1 MAPSPTRARPFEPVF
16 AHVTI
21 RAADRGAS
29 ERFYRAAL
37 GAIGIE
43 PTHQTPG
50 IAAWDDFALVATDPD
65 HPPTRH
71 LHVGFVAP
79 SRDHV
84 DAFWRAGVDAGYQE
98 DGAPGERTQ
107 YRPDYYGAFLLD
119 PDGNS
124 AEAVHHG
131 DTRRGGN
138 IDHLWIGVRNL
149 EAAEAFYRTIARHTG
164 LRDGRRWNDGVQFRG
179 AWATF
184 SLVHDGRPVTEDLH
198 MAFPAS
204 DRQTVDD
211 FHQAAT
217 AAGYESNGGPG
228 ERPQYEP
235 GYYAAFV
242 LDPDGTNV
250 ESVHR
255 EHG

>member
-1 MAPSPTRARPFEPVF
+1 MF

-21 RAADRGAS
+21 RARDREAS
-29 ERFYRAAL
+29 ERFYRTVL
-37 GAIGIE
+37 GAVGIE
-43 PTHQTPG
+43 PTHDTAE
-50 IAAWDDFALVATDPD
+50 IVAWDDFAILQAEAPGRAT
-65 HPPTRH
+65 RY

-79 SRDHV
+79 SRERV
-84 DAFWRAGVDAGYQE
+84 DAFWQAGIDAGYE
-98 DGAPGERTQ
+98 NAGRPGERPQ

-138 IDHLWIGVRNL
+138 IDHLWIGVADL
-149 EAAEAFYRTIARHTG
+149 DASEAFYRTIARHTG
-164 LRDGRRWNDGVQFRG
+164 LREGRRWEEGVQFRG
-179 AWATF
+179 GWATF
-184 SLVHDGRPVTEDLH
+184 SLVHDGRSPTEHLH
-198 MAFPAS
+198 IAFRAP
-204 DRQTVDD
+204 DRPTVDD
-211 FHQAAT
+211 FYAA
-217 AAGYESNGGPG
+217 AVSAGYRDNGPPG
-228 ERPQYEP
+228 ERPQYGP

-255 EHG
+255 G

>member
-1 MAPSPTRARPFEPVF
+1 MF

-21 RAADRGAS
+21 RARGREAS
-29 ERFYRAAL
+29 ERFYRTVL
-37 GAIGIE
+37 GAVGIE
-43 PTHQTPG
+43 ITHDTAE
-50 IAAWDDFALVATDPD
+50 IVAWDDFAILQAETPGRAT
-65 HPPTRH
+65 RG

-79 SRDHV
+79 SRERV
-84 DAFWRAGVDAGYQE
+84 DAFWQAGIDAGYE
-98 DGAPGERTQ
+98 NAGRPGERPQ

-138 IDHLWIGVRNL
+138 IDHLWIGVADL
-149 EAAEAFYRTIARHTG
+149 EASEAFYRTIARHTG
-164 LRDGRRWNDGVQFRG
+164 LRDGRRWAEGVQFRG

-184 SLVHDGRPVTEDLH
+184 SLVHDGRPPTERLH
-198 MAFPAS
+198 MAFPAP
-204 DRQTVDD
+204 DRATVDE
-211 FHQAAT
+211 FHAA
-217 AAGYESNGGPG
+217 AVSAGYTDNGPPG
-228 ERPQYEP
+228 ERPQYGE

-255 EHG
+255 G